1 MAHGV
6 CQLTF
11 TAAKLVQP
19 LNTELLIEVTALGML
34 TAVNALQSIKASLE
48 NVVIVPGMIT
58 AVKPLHSRNP
68 DMPIEV
74 TV

>member
-1 MAHGV
+1 MLNDV
-6 CQLTF
+6 CQFTF

-34 TAVNALQSIKASLE
+34 TAVNALQSIKALLE
-48 NVVIVPGMIT
+48 NVVTVPGTIT